1 MSTVYI
7 PQIVRRATNG
17 VLTPKFDFTEAAQFG
32 TLKEIVG
39 EFEDIL
45 FTDRIASIVQSS
57 LEEFTQD
64 DYLLA
69 VGDPTVIALCAG
81 VIFRKHSSVKML
93 KWDRQTRK
101 YLMLE
106 LKL

>member
-7 PQIVRRATNG
+7 PHIVRRASNG
-17 VLTPKFDFTEAAQFG
+17 SLTPKFDFTEAAQFG

-39 EFEDIL
+39 EFEDLL
-45 FTDRIASIVQSS
+45 FTDRITSIVQDA
-57 LEEFTQD
+57 LADFQPD

-69 VGDPTVIALCAG
+69 VGDPTAIALCAG